1 MTRAP
6 CLARRNRAPACRT
19 WIFDR
24 SLPRWRL
31 ATVAGPPDRQSGWA
45 IRVKQVQL
53 DHASTASTAAPM
65 LGVEYLVQHLPNC
78 RNDHNV
84 VLRHGVV

>member
-1 MTRAP
+1 MMRGHAWQEEIE
-6 CLARRNRAPACRT
+6 PACRT

-65 LGVEYLVQHLPNC
+65 LQERNLAC
-78 RNDHNV
+78 RSDPA
-84 VLRHGVV
+84 